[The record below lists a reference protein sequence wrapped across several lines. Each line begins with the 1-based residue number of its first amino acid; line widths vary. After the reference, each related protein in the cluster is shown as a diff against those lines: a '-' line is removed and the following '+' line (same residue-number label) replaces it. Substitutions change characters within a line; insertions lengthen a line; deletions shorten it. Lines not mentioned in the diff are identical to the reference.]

1 LKSLV
6 RNFSFIL
13 LLSVFSACS
22 QDASHLLPR
31 HGGAPGELVC
41 ILSDELWEGAVGDT
55 LFNYFADYQPL
66 LPQAEPYFNL
76 VQFEPQQ
83 LNNITRQH
91 RNLLFVTVA
100 PSAGKAR
107 VEAQKDKWASEQL
120 VVNIYAPNIQ
130 SFDSLMAENAPS
142 IVQKFNEFERKRL
155 QSNFNF
161 KKHPFISDSLF
172 KRQKINI
179 TVPSDCD
186 IATDKK
192 NFMWIKRQRE
202 RNVSGTMHDIL
213 EGVFVYN
220 YPYTNDSAF
229 TNSSI
234 LSVRDSVLKKYVPGP
249 ADGSYMT
256 TEYLLNPE
264 SEAIDFNGR
273 FAILTRGLWRVE
285 GSIMGGPFLNI
296 TIYDDKNQ
304 RVVTAEGFVFA
315 PKFDKREYLREIEA
329 MIFSVDF

>member
-1 LKSLV
+1 MV
-6 RNFSFIL
+6 RYCSFFIL
-13 LLSVFSACS
+13 LSLFSGCD

-31 HGGAPGELVC
+31 HSGAPGELVC
-41 ILSDELWEGAVGDT
+41 ILNDNLWEGAVGDT
-55 LFNYFADYQPL
+55 LFSHLAAYQPL

-91 RNLLFVTVA
+91 RNLLFVTIA

-120 VVNIYAPNIQ
+120 VVSIFAPSIQ
-130 SFDSLMAENAPS
+130 SFDSLIAANGTS
-142 IVQKFNEFERKRL
+142 IVQKFNEFERRRL
-155 QSNFNF
+155 QSNFAA
-161 KKHPFISDSLF
+161 KKHPTISDSLF
-172 KRQKINI
+172 KHQSVNI
-179 TVPSDCD
+179 LVPSDSD
-186 IATDKK
+186 IAVDKR

-202 RNVSGTMHDIL
+202 RNVSGSMHDIL
-213 EGVFVYN
+213 EGVFVYT
-220 YPYTNDSAF
+220 YPYNNDSAF
-229 TNSSI
+229 TNKSI

-249 ADGSYMT
+249 AKGSFMT

-264 SEAIDFNGR
+264 SEIIDFNGR

-285 GSIMGGPFLNI
+285 GSIMGGPFLNL

-315 PKFDKREYLREIEA
+315 PKFDKREYIREIEA

>member
-1 LKSLV
+1 MVKPLFYLLV
-6 RNFSFIL
+6 LFV
-13 LLSVFSACS
+13 LSGCS

-41 ILSDELWEGAVGDT
+41 VLNDDLWEGAVGDT
-55 LFNYFADYQPL
+55 LFTHFAGYQPL

-120 VVNIYAPNIQ
+120 VVSIFAPSLH
-130 SFDSLMAENAPS
+130 SFDSLMVENAES

-155 QSNFNF
+155 QSNFET
-161 KKHPFISDSLF
+161 KKHPTISDSLF

-186 IATDKK
+186 IAVNKK

-202 RNVSGTMHDIL
+202 RNVSGSMHDIL
-213 EGVFVYN
+213 EGVFIYH

-229 TNSSI
+229 TNKSI

-249 ADGSYMT
+249 AAGSYMT

-264 SEAIDFNGR
+264 SEIIEHNDR